1 MRPCLTRPPAVL
13 LALALAAGGARAG
26 APGPGVRPITGTL
39 QRVQLEGGFWG
50 LRTAAGERYLLL
62 GADRAAAKAGD
73 GRRVV
78 VRGRPSPDRAT
89 FQMWGTPLEVRS
101 LHPAP

>member
-26 APGPGVRPITGTL
+26 APGPGVQAITGTL

-50 LRTAAGERYLLL
+50 LRTAAGARYVLL
-62 GADRAAAKAGD
+62 GAEDELRRFDAGQ
-73 GRRVV
+73 RVTV
-78 VRGRPSPDRAT
+78 QGRPRPSRGSIY
-89 FQMWGTPLEVRS
+89 MWGTLLEVQSVRG
-101 LHPAP
+101 AP